1 MWMVMPFLNESV
13 FEARMVIPNLPT
25 VVRCPPLVVPPTLN
39 SLGSQRRLEHGCPN
53 HETVTV
59 SGVEVAVECV
69 EESCGNWEAV
79 VWCSRVGSLD
89 TSHQPLQLQAVLQRV
104 GKPVFNVEVPDGIQ
118 GDFDEGWLDSGGEV
132 CDGQHEGFL

>member
-1 MWMVMPFLNESV
+1 
-13 FEARMVIPNLPT
+13 MVIPNLPT

-89 TSHQPLQLQAVLQRV
+89 TFASASAVAGRS
-104 GKPVFNVEVPDGIQ
+104 P
-118 GDFDEGWLDSGGEV
+118 EGWETCFQRGSS
-132 CDGQHEGFL
+132 